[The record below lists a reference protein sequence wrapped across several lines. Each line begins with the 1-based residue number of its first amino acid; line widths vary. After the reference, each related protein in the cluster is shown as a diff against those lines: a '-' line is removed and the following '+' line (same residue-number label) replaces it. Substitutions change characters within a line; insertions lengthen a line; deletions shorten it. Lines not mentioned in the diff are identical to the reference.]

1 MKRISMLGL
10 VAAAMFAV
18 PLFLMAAPVAAL
30 PTQTS
35 FHADGPNYVAE
46 ATGRGATESEAQ
58 NDALRTAIG
67 VIMESLGKD
76 RLFTELFRKNPPVTM
91 SWKNLSS
98 RQEGAAWSVKVRLVV
113 DDESLR
119 LLYNT
124 GYVST
129 VSTML
134 DEAEKRLA
142 DAERLESDARKEELL
157 ARLGAAMSLY
167 WQTRDAC
174 DAGLDLLAPIGDAA
188 VFSTSGKKKAPELR
202 EILTTIRATADSG
215 YDRVSTAERGLASDQ
230 SQASALAAIASL
242 ETQIAET
249 EDWSK
254 GLADEAATVESTSR
268 AELQAQSDELA
279 ARHRSMSDARL
290 ALARVEQV
298 VPRANQTTHA
308 RIDIQR
314 RRIDTVL
321 AYMRKTKSLID
332 QELRD
337 PAIARTKR
345 TQNIRWM
352 LLHQPTG
359 ALSVRLYSPFGLDP
373 ESRDIAFIDTGR
385 FEFGLRSEGAFGG
398 DQGLWISTAF
408 KKDDAVLATPSG
420 GQIVK
425 NSGYT
430 QSIDLGYYRHG
441 LLGAGLTWDW
451 LRRVDGQSVD
461 KRLSLHA
468 FVGGMDQSN
477 SYATWLG
484 TLSWEVPYEL
494 SSFEAA
500 NVFNFSLISI
510 VRLGRVVE
518 LDTSLSLRPR
528 QNASYGYDG
537 VLRYSA
543 GAGFHLP
550 GPFLWGLE
558 FAGSTA
564 SSFYGSYDQTAS
576 YIRMFAEYS
585 L

>member
-1 MKRISMLGL
+1 MRKATSNL
-10 VAAAMFAV
+10 VVIVTLAALALFAV
-18 PLFLMAAPVAAL
+18 VPVAAL
-30 PTQTS
+30 PSQST
-35 FHADGPNYVAE
+35 FHADGPNYIAE

-67 VIMESLGKD
+67 VIMDSLGKD
-76 RLFTELFRKNPPVTM
+76 RLFAELFRKNPPVTM
-91 SWKNLSS
+91 SWKNVSS
-98 RQEGAAWSVKVRLVV
+98 RQGASWSVKVRLVV

-124 GYVST
+124 AYVST

-142 DAERLESDARKEELL
+142 DAERLESEARKAELL
-157 ARLGAAMSLY
+157 AQIGTAMSLY
-167 WQTRDAC
+167 WQTKDAC

-188 VFSTSGKKKAPELR
+188 VFSTGGKKKAPELR
-202 EILTTIRATADSG
+202 EILSTIRTTADSG
-215 YDRVSTAERGLASDQ
+215 YDRVATAERGLASDQ
-230 SQASALAAIASL
+230 SQASALAAIATI

-249 EDWSK
+249 EAWSK
-254 GLADEAATVESTSR
+254 GLADKAARVESTGR
-268 AELQAQSDELA
+268 AELTALSDELA
-279 ARHRSMSDARL
+279 ARDRSLSDARL
-290 ALARVEQV
+290 ALSRVEQA

-314 RRIDTVL
+314 RRIDTAS
-321 AYMRKTKSLID
+321 AYLRKTKSLVD

-345 TQNIRWM
+345 AQNIRWM

-359 ALSVRLYSPFGLDP
+359 ALALRLYSPFGLDP
-373 ESRDIAFIDTGR
+373 QSRDVAFIDTGR
-385 FEFGLRSEGAFGG
+385 FEFSLRSEAAFGG
-398 DQGLWISTAF
+398 SQGLWISTAF
-408 KKDDAVLATPSG
+408 RKDDAVLATPSG
-420 GQIVK
+420 GQVVK

-441 LLGAGLTWDW
+441 LLGVGLTWDW
-451 LRRVDGQSVD
+451 LRRVDGESMD
-461 KRLSLHA
+461 KRLALHA
-468 FVGGMDQSN
+468 FVGGMNQSN
-477 SYATWLG
+477 TYATWLG
-484 TLSWEVPYEL
+484 TLSWEVPYETP
-494 SSFEAA
+494 SFEAA
-500 NVFNFSLISI
+500 NVFNFGLESI

-518 LDTSLSLRPR
+518 LDAALSLRPR
-528 QNASYGYDG
+528 QNACYGFDG

-564 SSFYGSYDQTAS
+564 SSFAGSYDQTAS